1 MRKSGFAA
9 AAGIGS
15 LALLLTACGG
25 SSSSSST
32 TSGSTATPASTATGN
47 NNPAASPSSA
57 LGVTPGSTVLHVQKS
72 AIGYVLA
79 MGNGQVVYMY
89 DKDKGG
95 APSCTGT
102 CADTWI
108 PVKGTKPALSPAD
121 TGLGQFT
128 TVKNGSV
135 TQVVY
140 DGHPLYTYKGAKP
153 LTTTGNGMGGEWHVI
168 KLSASNI
175 VSS

>member
-25 SSSSSST
+25 SSSSTST
-32 TSGSTATPASTATGN
+32 TSTSTPASTSTGA
-47 NNPAASPSSA
+47 PAATSSSGA
-57 LGVTPGSTVLHVQKS
+57 LGVQPGSTVLHVQK
-72 AIGYVLA
+72 AGRLGYVLA
-79 MGNGQVVYMY
+79 TGNGQVVYMY

-95 APSCTGT
+95 TPACTGT
-102 CADTWI
+102 CAQTWI
-108 PVKGTKPALSPAD
+108 PVAGKKPAASPAD
-121 TGLGQFT
+121 IGLGAFT
-128 TVKNGSV
+128 TVANGSI
-135 TQVVY
+135 TQIVY
-140 DGHPLYTYKGAKP
+140 DGHPLYIYKGAKA
-153 LTTTGNGMGGEWHVI
+153 LAATGNGVGGEWHVI

>member
-25 SSSSSST
+25 SSSSTSST
-32 TSGSTATPASTATGN
+32 SASTPASTST
-47 NNPAASPSSA
+47 NPGASPSNA
-57 LGVTPGSTVLHVQKS
+57 LGVQPGSTVLHVQKS

-95 APSCTGT
+95 TPACTGA
-102 CADTWI
+102 CAQTWL
-108 PVKGTKPALSPAD
+108 PVAGKTPAASPAD
-121 TGLGQFT
+121 TGLAAFT
-128 TVKNGSV
+128 TVANGSV

-140 DGHPLYTYKGAKP
+140 DGHPLYTLKGAKA
-153 LTTTGNGMGGEWHVI
+153 LTTTGSGQGGEWHVI

-175 VSS
+175 VSAG

>member
-25 SSSSSST
+25 SSSSTST
-32 TSGSTATPASTATGN
+32 TSTSTPASTSTGA
-47 NNPAASPSSA
+47 PAATSSSGA
-57 LGVTPGSTVLHVQKS
+57 LGVQPGSTVLHVQKAGS
-72 AIGYVLA
+72 LGYVLA
-79 MGNGQVVYMY
+79 TGNGQVVYMY

-95 APSCTGT
+95 TPACTGT
-102 CADTWI
+102 CAQTWI
-108 PVKGTKPALSPAD
+108 PVAGKKPAASPAD
-121 TGLGQFT
+121 IGLGAFT
-128 TVKNGSV
+128 TVANGSI
-135 TQVVY
+135 TQIVY
-140 DGHPLYTYKGAKP
+140 DGHPLYIYKGAKA
-153 LTTTGNGMGGEWHVI
+153 LAATGNGVGGEWHVI

>member
-25 SSSSSST
+25 SSGSSSGAST
-32 TSGSTATPASTATGN
+32 STPASTSTA
-47 NNPAASPSSA
+47 NPAASPSSQ

-72 AIGYVLA
+72 NLGYVLA
-79 MGNGQVVYMY
+79 MGNGQVLYTY
-89 DKDKGG
+89 DKDSKGS
-95 APSCTGT
+95 APACTGS

-108 PVKGTKPALSPAD
+108 PVSGKKPAISPAD
-121 TGLGQFT
+121 TGLGALG
-128 TVKNGSV
+128 TVTNGSV
-135 TQVVY
+135 TQITY
-140 DGHPLYTYKGAKP
+140 NGLPLYTYKGAKA
-153 LTTTGNGMGGEWHVI
+153 LTTTGNGVGGAWHVV

-175 VSS
+175 VGGA